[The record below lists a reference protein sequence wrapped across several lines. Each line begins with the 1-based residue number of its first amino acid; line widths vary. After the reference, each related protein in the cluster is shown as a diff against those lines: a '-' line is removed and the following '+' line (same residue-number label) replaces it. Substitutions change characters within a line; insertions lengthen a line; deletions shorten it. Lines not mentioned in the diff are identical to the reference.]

1 MIFRNVRIEVLEKR
15 PRHLIRI
22 CCFLGLIWMILA
34 SAPAGQ
40 SKEATNEE
48 TLSLNEH
55 IKIMDFQI
63 PGWRRQG
70 EPATI
75 PVVKANEM
83 FAVDI
88 DTEFNSGMQRIKVRL
103 VIPKKENVYKIMGEI
118 PLENARQVK
127 VNGFEAIEIVPPSS
141 AYEEYK
147 NLLYVNVAGRYVVFL
162 EGIEIF
168 DPATLI
174 TAAKAMDLKKL
185 ATLPN
190 ELQK

>member
-1 MIFRNVRIEVLEKR
+1 MEVLEKR

-22 CCFLGLIWMILA
+22 CCFFGLIWMILA
-34 SAPAGQ
+34 SVPAGQ

-70 EPATI
+70 EPAVI
-75 PVVKANEM
+75 PVVKANETY
-83 FAVDI
+83 AVHI
-88 DTEFNSGMQRIKVRL
+88 DTEFTSGMQKIKVRL
-103 VIPKKENVYKIMGEI
+103 VIPKKENVYKIMGGIDMEH
-118 PLENARQVK
+118 ARQVQ

-147 NLLYVNVAGRYVVFL
+147 NLLYINVAGRYVVL
-162 EGIEIF
+162 LYGTEIF
-168 DPATLI
+168 DPTTLI